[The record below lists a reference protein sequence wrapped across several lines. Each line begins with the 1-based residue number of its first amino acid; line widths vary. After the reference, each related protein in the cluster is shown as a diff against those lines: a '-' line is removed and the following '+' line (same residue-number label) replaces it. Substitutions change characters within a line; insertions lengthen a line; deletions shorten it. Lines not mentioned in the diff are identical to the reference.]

1 MFFAVCNFFRSN
13 KFGFPADWEV
23 PGGFRKLREAWEK
36 NFHQFSCK
44 FIGGIPSYDPKPSEV
59 NDYKS
64 NDYFNVSV
72 TLDLFS
78 IFYGEF
84 EPRVIRNLP
93 GHFRAIFWTRPG
105 NLWLKINK

>member
-1 MFFAVCNFFRSN
+1 MFSPSVIFVRSEN
-13 KFGFPADWEV
+13 FGFPAVWEV

-36 NFHQFSCK
+36 NFHQFSSK

-72 TLDLFS
+72 VGSNKATTRLNKA
-78 IFYGEF
+78 I
-84 EPRVIRNLP
+84 IRL
-93 GHFRAIFWTRPG
+93 
-105 NLWLKINK
+105 